1 MHNFVILNASCFFII
16 LSFLVNYNEKNIFFS
31 FLLELK
37 IKNNI
42 YITTIIITTKANRKK
57 NEIKCII
64 EIYTRKYTHINHIYS
79 IYTSFFYS

>member
-16 LSFLVNYNEKNIFFS
+16 LSFLVNYNEKIFFS

-42 YITTIIITTKANRKK
+42 YITTTIITTKANRKK
-57 NEIKCII
+57 MK
-64 EIYTRKYTHINHIYS
+64 
-79 IYTSFFYS
+79 